1 MPGPFETAHKGD
13 RIRRY
18 SRVLGAIVSDLQVIT
33 EGKTVRIPLE
43 YLGGLR
49 DQTAVTYQAGV
60 SPVQTLAFKTI
71 VVDSEKVKNRN
82 INNTFQGQIFKQ
94 RLPCILGFEWCI
106 RVKKQDEMFQIFEQ
120 VVNALYPTLDVLV
133 KLDDNGVD
141 ENLKMIPQSYDFT
154 DAFEG
159 DGSEPNFYDIT
170 FMIEVAGCHLY
181 GRDLA
186 ASGEG
191 FVIHEVDI
199 NISTSPESF
208 GNELPWF
215 NVYDNVNTVVRFR
228 DQRPLQ
234 PQEGAWHYD
243 PTPNPEFFEVI
254 GSGSYIRQGYV

>member
-1 MPGPFETAHKGD
+1 MPGPFEKVHKGD

-49 DQTAVTYQAGV
+49 DQTAVTYQAGIT
-60 SPVQTLAFKTI
+60 PVQTLAFRTI
-71 VVDSEKVKNRN
+71 EVDSEKVKNRN
-82 INNTFQGQIFKQ
+82 INNAYQGEVFKQ
-94 RLPCILGFEWCI
+94 RLPCILGFEWSI
-106 RVKKQDEMFQIFEQ
+106 RVKKQDEMFQVLEQ

-133 KLDDNGVD
+133 KLDVNGVD
-141 ENLKMIPQSYDFT
+141 ENLKIVPRTYDFT

-159 DGSEPNFYDIT
+159 DGTEPNFYDIT
-170 FMIEVAGCHLY
+170 FMVDLTGGHMY

-191 FVIHEVDI
+191 VVIHEVDI
-199 NISTSPESF
+199 TISTSAEPFKNES
-208 GNELPWF
+208 PWTSI
-215 NVYDNVNTVVRFR
+215 YDNNNTVVRFR
-228 DQRPLQ
+228 NQRPLE

-243 PTPNPEFFEVI
+243 ATVDPQFFEVI
-254 GSGSYIRQGYV
+254 GSGSYIRQGYE